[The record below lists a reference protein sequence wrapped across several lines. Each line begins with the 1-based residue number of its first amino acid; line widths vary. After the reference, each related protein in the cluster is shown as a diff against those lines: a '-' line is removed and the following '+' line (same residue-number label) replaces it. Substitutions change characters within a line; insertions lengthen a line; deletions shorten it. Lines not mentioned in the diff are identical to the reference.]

1 MRRFLLLALMA
12 VALFSGAQIG
22 AALGPRA
29 LTVRLSDQTLV
40 AYLLRDGRLL
50 LSTSNDWRVGGLRL
64 VTIDPEEAGRYFNS
78 LDALR
83 TTTEMTT
90 DAVIFSF
97 DDGPPIATVPRPADG
112 AADDRDLAALADAF
126 FRTIRMGGG
135 SSLPVGTVSYRAR
148 LAPVETTA
156 AAADL
161 SADLLPVSRYRTAG
175 GALLSVETLQ
185 RLRQLLAQA
194 EISPL
199 IRIDGATFRLSI
211 WVDPSPDELTALP
224 VDPVLAPSTAP

>member
-50 LSTSNDWRVGGLRL
+50 LSTSNDWRAGGLRL
-64 VTIDPEEAGRYFNS
+64 VTIEPEEAGRYFNS

-83 TTTEMTT
+83 STTKVTA

-97 DDGPPIATVPRPADG
+97 DDGPPIATVPRPDDG
-112 AADDRDLAALADAF
+112 VAADRDLAALADAF

-135 SSLPVGTVSYRAR
+135 GSLPVGTVSYRAR
-148 LAPVETTA
+148 LVPVETTA

-161 SADLLPVSRYRTAG
+161 PADLLPLSRYSTAA
-175 GALLSVETLQ
+175 GALLSAETLQ
-185 RLRQLLAQA
+185 RLRAALAQT

-199 IRIDGATFRLSI
+199 ISIDGTTFRLSI

-224 VDPVLAPSTAP
+224 VDPALAPSTTP